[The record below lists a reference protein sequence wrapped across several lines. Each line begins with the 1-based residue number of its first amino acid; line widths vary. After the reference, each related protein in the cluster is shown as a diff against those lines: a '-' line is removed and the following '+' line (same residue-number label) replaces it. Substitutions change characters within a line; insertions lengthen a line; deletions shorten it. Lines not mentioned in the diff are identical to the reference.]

1 MSSLRPVQRC
11 SVHAKIGAGSVVLG
25 PVPAHATVVGIPG
38 RIVVMNGH
46 RVRAE
51 AERFEERKLPLA
63 YDESTEEIASEL
75 DVDLD
80 HNMLPDPEAEMIE
93 AMRQEIEALKTRLSS
108 LEERK

>member
-1 MSSLRPVQRC
+1 
-11 SVHAKIGAGSVVLG
+11 
-25 PVPAHATVVGIPG
+25 
-38 RIVVMNGH
+38 VMNGH

-51 AERFEERKLPLA
+51 AERLEERELPLA
-63 YDESTEEIASEL
+63 YDESAEEIASEL

>member
-1 MSSLRPVQRC
+1 MKS
-11 SVHAKIGAGSVVLG
+11 A
-25 PVPAHATVVGIPG
+25 
-38 RIVVMNGH
+38 
-46 RVRAE
+46 
-51 AERFEERKLPLA
+51 
-63 YDESTEEIASEL
+63 EEIASEL